1 MVEMTYLALIGIALA
16 AMFFGYGFGLFEGRS
31 QGYKKRKSEEGQETA
46 NQPTAEPGTMTV
58 DDPGLLRIKSENG
71 ALTLDLDGTRVDT
84 MALQP
89 QERKRLIEM
98 LNLMRPWLEGRTA
111 STPAQPGPAPL
122 KSIGDDAPKAA
133 ASKPATQTPVKARA
147 DDDRPAAPAGSIVA
161 QIDVILQARMTGTP
175 LADRRIFLAQAP
187 DGGVIVHV
195 GVTRYNGVEEVPD
208 DDIKAAIRAAIAEW
222 EKKYTPGL

>member
-31 QGYKKRKSEEGQETA
+31 QGYKKRKREEGQEA
-46 NQPTAEPGTMTV
+46 GNQPAPEPRTPSV

-71 ALTLDLDGTRVDT
+71 TLTLDLDGTRVNT
-84 MALQP
+84 TALQP
-89 QERKRLIEM
+89 EERRRLIEM
-98 LNLMRPWLEGRTA
+98 LNLMRPWLEARMA
-111 STPAQPGPAPL
+111 SAPAQPGPAPL
-122 KSIGDDAPKAA
+122 KSAADDAR
-133 ASKPATQTPVKARA
+133 KPAAPKPAPQAQANAKA
-147 DDDRPAAPAGSIVA
+147 DDDRPAAPANSIVA
-161 QIDVILQARMTGTP
+161 QIDAILQVRMAGTP

-187 DGGVIVHV
+187 DGGVVVHV